1 MKKEYTLINSLLQKL
16 NLKAVEVKFEQ
27 MKLDDGQTT
36 IEADSFEAGQAVM
49 IVTED
54 DQKIALPAGEYGL
67 EDGRMLVV
75 SEDGIIAEV
84 KDAVSE
90 EEAPMEEAQ
99 PVAEASAPTAQP
111 VAKKVVEAVTKESY
125 FSKEMPQEVVD
136 LINKAIDAR
145 LEAIELAKVET
156 VEEVVEMAKPI
167 SHNPEKKKVEFS
179 LGAKSES
186 ITDFLNNKLNK

>member
-16 NLKAVEVKFEQ
+16 NLKAVELKFET

-54 DQKIALPAGEYGL
+54 DQKIAMPVGEYGL

-75 SEDGIIAEV
+75 SEEGIIAEV
-84 KDAVSE
+84 KDAVSEE

-125 FSKEMPQEVVD
+125 FSKEEVEEIV
-136 LINKAIDAR
+136 NKAIEAKM
-145 LEAIELAKVET
+145 EAIELAK

-167 SHNPEKKKVEFS
+167 AHNPEKKKVEFS
-179 LGAKSES
+179 LGTKSES